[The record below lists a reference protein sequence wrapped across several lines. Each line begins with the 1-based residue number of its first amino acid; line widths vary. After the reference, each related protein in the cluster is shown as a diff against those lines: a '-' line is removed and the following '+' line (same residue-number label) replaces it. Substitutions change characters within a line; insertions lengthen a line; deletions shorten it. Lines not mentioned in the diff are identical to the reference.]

1 MKRASATALVLA
13 CLTPGILLA
22 QLTPAPALA
31 QSAWFNLDT
40 PIEVLVA
47 DERARAVLDTYLPG
61 MTTHPSY
68 EMYKTMSLR
77 VVQPYSN
84 GALTDEMLQGVEA
97 ALAEL
102 R

>member
-13 CLTPGILLA
+13 CLTPGIVLA
-22 QLTPAPALA
+22 QPTPAPALA
-31 QSAWFNLDT
+31 PAARFNLDT

-61 MTTHPSY
+61 TTTHPGY
-68 EMYKTMSLR
+68 EMYQTMSLR
-77 VVQPYSN
+77 MVQPYSN
-84 GALTDEMLQGVEA
+84 GGLTDEMLQTVEA